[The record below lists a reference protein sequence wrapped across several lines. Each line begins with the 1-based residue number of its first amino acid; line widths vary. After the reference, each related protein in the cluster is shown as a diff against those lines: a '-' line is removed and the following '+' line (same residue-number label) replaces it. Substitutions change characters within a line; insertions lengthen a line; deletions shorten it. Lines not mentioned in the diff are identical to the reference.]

1 VSLFLTFITSLMLGM
16 RHATDPDH
24 IVAVTTIVSRERSV
38 VKAAGI
44 GAVWGIGHT
53 VTLLLVG
60 GAIIAFKV
68 AFNARLG
75 LSLEL
80 SVAIMLIVLG
90 LLNIFDVRASTR
102 GISMAMSPPLRH
114 RHRILSKS
122 PCRPSPALKRPA
134 PATPS
139 AISASRP
146 FVVGIVHGLA
156 GSAGAALLIVPLIDD
171 PRWAALYLLT
181 FGLGTIVGMAFIT
194 LTIALPS
201 LLATAHLPSL
211 QRSLRIASGAV
222 SLVFGL
228 YLAHKIGFTDGLFTS
243 DPRWTPR

>member
-102 GISMAMSPPLRH
+102 G
-114 RHRILSKS
+114 
-122 PCRPSPALKRPA
+122 
-134 PATPS
+134 
-139 AISASRP
+139 ISASRP

>member
-1 VSLFLTFITSLMLGM
+1 MLGM

-53 VTLLLVG
+53 ITLLLVG

-102 GISMAMSPPLRH
+102 R
-114 RHRILSKS
+114 
-122 PCRPSPALKRPA
+122 
-134 PATPS
+134 
-139 AISASRP
+139 ISASRP

>member
-44 GAVWGIGHT
+44 GAVWGVGHT
-53 VTLLLVG
+53 ITLLSVG
-60 GAIIAFKV
+60 GAIIAFKI

-75 LSLEL
+75 LSLEM
-80 SVAIMLIVLG
+80 SVAVMLIVLG

-102 GISMAMSPPLRH
+102 G
-114 RHRILSKS
+114 
-122 PCRPSPALKRPA
+122 
-134 PATPS
+134 
-139 AISASRP
+139 ISASRP

-194 LTIALPS
+194 LTIAVPS
-201 LLATAHLPSL
+201 LLATAHLPSF

-243 DPRWTPR
+243 DPRWAPR

>member
-1 VSLFLTFITSLMLGM
+1 MSLFLTFVTSLMLGM

-38 VKAAGI
+38 IKAAGI
-44 GAVWGIGHT
+44 GAVWGVGHT
-53 VTLLLVG
+53 ITLLTVG
-60 GAIIAFKV
+60 GAIIAFKL

-75 LSLEL
+75 LSLEM

-102 GISMAMSPPLRH
+102 G
-114 RHRILSKS
+114 
-122 PCRPSPALKRPA
+122 
-134 PATPS
+134 
-139 AISASRP
+139 ISASRP

-181 FGLGTIVGMAFIT
+181 FGLGTIVGMALIT

-211 QRSLRIASGAV
+211 QRSLRIASGGV
-222 SLVFGL
+222 SLVFGI
-228 YLAHKIGFTDGLFTS
+228 YLAHKIGFTDGLFS
-243 DPRWTPR
+243 ADPRWSPR